1 MTKQDLRKLFKDKRS
16 RLDEAEIS
24 SKSREIAAR
33 LIDEPFYRKAGTVMA
48 YCSAFGEV
56 DTRELLARLWADGKR
71 VYVPLCDTRRR
82 EARPVRITGMAD
94 LQPGAYGI
102 LEPKE
107 GPEAEPEELDL
118 ILVPGIAFDRRG
130 GRIGF
135 GAGYYDRLLC
145 RTPAYKAAL
154 AYGFQVVVDTFSQP
168 HDVAMDC
175 IITESGLIVCE

>member
-1 MTKQDLRKLFKDKRS
+1 MTKQDLRKILKDRRS
-16 RLDEAEIS
+16 RLTEAEIKA
-24 SKSREIAAR
+24 KSREIAAR
-33 LIDEPFYRKAGTVMA
+33 LIHAAFYREAGAVMA

-56 DTRELLARLWADGKR
+56 DTMELLARLWADGKR
-71 VYVPLCDTRRR
+71 VYVPLCDTQKR

-107 GPEAEPEELDL
+107 GLRTEPEELDL

-154 AYGFQVVVDTFSQP
+154 AYSFQVVEDAFSQP